1 MNRREFLKRGTGALA
16 LAGTGLSISG
26 ADEIAKLDAGSGH
39 KRSLKKGIM
48 WSTVGLRGTMLEK
61 MQAIKAAG
69 FDGVEMNSHMKVEDV
84 LHARNESGL
93 LIPSVCCAHHWQK
106 PLSHPD
112 PRVRE
117 ESLESLKQALRDA
130 KAYGASSVLFVC
142 AVVNKEVSYAEA
154 YKRAQEGIHKA
165 IPLAEELDV
174 KIACE
179 NVWNHFLLSPLE
191 AARFVDE
198 FKSPAVG
205 WHFDVGNVLASGWPE
220 QWIRVLGKRIQ
231 KLHIKEYS
239 RKKQETEGPRKGFD
253 VDYLEGD
260 NDWPAVMRA
269 LDEIGY
275 NGWGTAEQRG
285 ADSAEGLKKL
295 SEGMDKIFAS

>member
-1 MNRREFLKRGTGALA
+1 MLGVEPGEKPSAPAPHQRAL
-16 LAGTGLSISG
+16 
-26 ADEIAKLDAGSGH
+26 
-39 KRSLKKGIM
+39 RKGIM
-48 WSTVGLRGTMLEK
+48 WNTVSLKGTMLEK

-69 FDGVEMNSHMKVEDV
+69 FDGVEMNSHMEVEEV
-84 LHARNESGL
+84 KSAAKESGL

-112 PRVRE
+112 PKARE

-130 KAYGASSVLFVC
+130 KEYGASSVLLVC
-142 AVVNKEVSYAEA
+142 AVVNKQVSYADA

-165 IPLAEELDV
+165 IPLAGELGV

-220 QWIRVLGKRIQ
+220 HWIAILGKRIQ

-239 RKKQETEGPRKGFD
+239 RKKQEAEGPRKGFD
-253 VDYLEGD
+253 VGFLEGD

-269 LDEIGY
+269 LDDIGY
-275 NGWGTAEQRG
+275 AGWGTAEQPG
-285 ADSAEGLKKL
+285 GDSPEGLKHL
-295 SEGMDKIFAS
+295 SDGMDKIFAS